1 MFPKLLRE
9 ETENY
14 RKTLIADVSDGA
26 QMVTDELRKGASLI
40 VTTQLHVVPL

>member
-26 QMVTDELRKGASLI
+26 QMVTDELRKPSK
-40 VTTQLHVVPL
+40 VTTGLRAVAP